1 MQSPVIYFTEN
12 AKAKNNFTT
21 KLLQNDVSMNTIGVT
36 SIINKYLNYF
46 FEIGNTSICKAYV
59 VKFVVSLASLLH
71 YIYFFL
77 ERI

>member
-1 MQSPVIYFTEN
+1 MN
-12 AKAKNNFTT
+12 
-21 KLLQNDVSMNTIGVT
+21 VSMNTIGVT
-36 SIINKYLNYF
+36 LIINKYLNYF